1 MNNNK
6 NTRCNMKERK
16 DIEEKYKW
24 NLCDIYK
31 TKEDL
36 FKDFEFYKERT
47 KLIENYKGKLN
58 NKETFLEYLHLDDEL
73 DYLSGKIFLYVF
85 LLRDLDISNS
95 ENVELM
101 DTVSTFQNKISAL
114 TSFVEP
120 EILQFNNEYL
130 EDIYKD
136 DRFSNYVLSI
146 KDIIKNK
153 EHILDDKTE
162 ELLARV
168 GEFAGGFS
176 EVYDN
181 IESVDI
187 KFEPFTHNGKKYEL
201 THGTYG
207 LYRESPDREI
217 RRMSYE
223 NMYKAFKALSNSIAT
238 NYIYNVKTDWFYTKE
253 HKYNSCLDAEFNA
266 RNLSENVY
274 HNLVKNVENN
284 LPVIH
289 KYFKLLKDHSG
300 LADFTVYDTGA
311 PLVQDFKPEFDVET
325 AKGLALKA
333 LNVLGQDYINVL
345 TECFEN
351 NWIDYYETENKA
363 TGGYEIAVYGVHP
376 YILLNYQ
383 PNYNSLS
390 TLVHELGHA
399 CHSYYSNKHNPIA
412 TADYNMFLAEIPS
425 TTNELLL
432 LKYMITNAKDN
443 KEKLYYLN
451 KFVND
456 FYATV
461 FTQTMYSK
469 FELFAHNTIEN
480 EKSLSKD
487 LLCNYYGNL
496 IKDFYGENVKEHEYS
511 KYAWLRIPHFYR
523 CYYVY
528 KYATSYAVS
537 SYIANKLFN
546 GEDNMLE
553 KYKQFISSGSKMYP
567 ADILKLVDVDLT
579 QNDVYDVAFSELK
592 WAIDEIEKLL

>member
-1 MNNNK
+1 
-6 NTRCNMKERK
+6 MKERK
-16 DIEEKYKW
+16 DIETKYKW
-24 NLCDIYK
+24 NLEDIYK
-31 TKEDL
+31 TREEFDS
-36 FKDFEFYKERT
+36 DFELYKQKT
-47 KLIENYKGKLN
+47 KLIPNYKGKLN
-58 NKETFLEYLHLDDEL
+58 NKEIFLEYLKLDDEL

-95 ENVELM
+95 KNVELM
-101 DTVSTFQNKISAL
+101 DMVSTFQNKVLAS

-120 EILQFNNEYL
+120 EILGFSEEYL
-130 EDIYKD
+130 NDIYAD
-136 DRFSNYVLSI
+136 ERFSNYSLSI
-146 KDIIKNK
+146 KDIVKNK

-181 IESVDI
+181 IESVDL

-201 THGTYG
+201 THGTYS
-207 LYRESPDREI
+207 LYRESSEREI

-223 NMYKAFKALSNSIAT
+223 NTYEAFKKLSNVIAT
-238 NYIYNVKTDWFYTKE
+238 NYIYNVKTDCFYTKE
-253 HKYNSCLDAEFNA
+253 HKYKNCLEAEFKA
-266 RNLSENVY
+266 RNLSPQVYYNLVENVE
-274 HNLVKNVENN
+274 KN
-284 LPVIH
+284 LPLIH
-289 KYFKLLKDHSG
+289 KYFKLLKDNSG
-300 LADFTVYDTGA
+300 LSDFTVYDTGL
-311 PLVQDFKPEFDVET
+311 PLVTDFKPKFDVET
-325 AKGLALKA
+325 AKGLALNA
-333 LNVLGQDYINVL
+333 LKVLGEDYVNVL
-345 TECFEN
+345 TEAFNN
-351 NWIDYYETENKA
+351 NWIDYFETENKA

-399 CHSYYSNKHNPIA
+399 CHSYYSNKYNPIS

-432 LKYMITNAKDN
+432 LKYMIANAKD
-443 KEKLYYLN
+443 KREKLYYLN

-469 FELFAHNTIEN
+469 FEVYAHTTIEN
-480 EKSLSKD
+480 EQSLSKD

-496 IKDFYGENVKEHEYS
+496 IKEFYGEHVKEHEYS

-537 SYIANKLFN
+537 SFIANKLFN

-553 KYKQFISSGSKMYP
+553 KYKQFISSGGKMYP

-579 QNDVYDVAFSELK
+579 KCDVYNVAFKELN
-592 WAIDEIEKLL
+592 WAITEIEKLLK